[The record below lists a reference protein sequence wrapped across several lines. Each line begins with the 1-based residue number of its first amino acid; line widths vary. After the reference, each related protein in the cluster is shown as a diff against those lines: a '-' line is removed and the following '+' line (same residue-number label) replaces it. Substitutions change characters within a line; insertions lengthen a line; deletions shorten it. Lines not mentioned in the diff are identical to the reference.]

1 MMESKCY
8 LTFSYDF
15 YLIVIGEIVA
25 VTPTIPD
32 TWWITPINP
41 KIFNVTKKIVL
52 EFSSLLLICEVK
64 LVLNVCRAP
73 FKVGKRQMSKCLT
86 LFYKPLEMGLRVIM
100 QYFSSIC

>member
-1 MMESKCY
+1 MMESKCH

-25 VTPTIPD
+25 ATPTIPD

-41 KIFNVTKKIVL
+41 KIFNVIVL
-52 EFSSLLLICEVK
+52 EFSSLLICEVK
-64 LVLNVCRAP
+64 LVLNVCKAP

>member
-15 YLIVIGEIVA
+15 NLIVIGEIVA
-25 VTPTIPD
+25 ATPTIPD

-41 KIFNVTKKIVL
+41 KIFNVTKKTVL

-64 LVLNVCRAP
+64 LVVNVCNRAVCKAP
-73 FKVGKRQMSKCLT
+73 FKVGKRQMSKC
-86 LFYKPLEMGLRVIM
+86 
-100 QYFSSIC
+100 